1 MNAHVRTYP
10 AYLNGMHAKAPAS
23 LLEVHRLGLTNVRKH
38 AEEARSRGLSLLV
51 KKSTN
56 AKRNTSAKPCSIL
69 SVFLR
74 AQVHTRSRTCAG
86 VHTEGQVGASGIL
99 VMAY

>member
-38 AEEARSRGLSLLV
+38 AEEARSRGLSLL
-51 KKSTN
+51 
-56 AKRNTSAKPCSIL
+56 
-69 SVFLR
+69 
-74 AQVHTRSRTCAG
+74 
-86 VHTEGQVGASGIL
+86 
-99 VMAY
+99 